1 MKKEIVDWII
11 QLAKCGFLI
20 QKGELIVTVQKIVF
34 DGNIKTPF
42 KNGKPEQKWYSS
54 FLKRHQ
60 EISIRTPESIDKA
73 RAKLSKEYIKSWF
86 RSLLLQ
92 EKAAM
97 NILADSS
104 RILNADESLCPKTGK
119 VLGPRGY
126 KNLYQIKKGNEKDN
140 ITVLVMF
147 SANGVLCPPC
157 VVYPYV
163 KPPRV
168 IAESMPPE
176 WILGK
181 SETGWMKSEVFFKY
195 IANGFHKWILTN
207 NIKKPVLFLVDGHC
221 SHMSIALSEF
231 CDENDIILQT

>member
-1 MKKEIVDWII
+1 M
-11 QLAKCGFLI
+11 
-20 QKGELIVTVQKIVF
+20 QKIVL

-42 KNGKPEQKWYSS
+42 KNGKPGQKWYSS
-54 FLKRHQ
+54 FLKRHP

-86 RSLLLQ
+86 SSLETFLQ
-92 EKAAM
+92 EKDAM
-97 NILADSS
+97 DILADSS
-104 RILNADESLCPKTGK
+104 RIFNADESGFSLCPKTGK

-126 KNLYQIKKGNEKDN
+126 KNLYEVKKGNEKDN
-140 ITVLVMF
+140 ITVLVTF
-147 SANGVLCPPC
+147 SADGVLCPPC

-181 SETGWMKSEVFFKY
+181 SETGWMKSEVFFEY
-195 IANGFHKWILTN
+195 IANGFNKWILTHK
-207 NIKKPVLFLVDGHC
+207 IKKPVLFR
-221 SHMSIALSEF
+221 
-231 CDENDIILQT
+231 